1 MGEKKMTARRYLG
14 QLQDIDEMIRQ
25 DLERLEEMKHDL
37 VSIGSTDYGR
47 ERVQSSP
54 AGDRLCSDVARVISM
69 NDAIN
74 AEIDRFVDAREQ
86 IIREIRGLHSAI
98 YNSVLYKVYVQFK
111 IIRQAADEMKIS
123 YRYAVQIHNQAL
135 KAFGE
140 TYQNLHYLT

>member
-86 IIREIRGLHSAI
+86 IIREIRGLHSAK
-98 YNSVLYKVYVQFK
+98 YNRVLYKVYVQFK
-111 IIRQAADEMKIS
+111 SIRQAADEIKRS
-123 YRYAVQIHNQAL
+123 
-135 KAFGE
+135 
-140 TYQNLHYLT
+140 